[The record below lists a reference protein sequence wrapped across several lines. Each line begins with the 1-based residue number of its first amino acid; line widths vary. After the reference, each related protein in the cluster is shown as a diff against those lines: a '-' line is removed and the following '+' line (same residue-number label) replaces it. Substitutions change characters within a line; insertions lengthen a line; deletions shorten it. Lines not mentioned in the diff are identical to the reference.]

1 MPGGNKMIEMN
12 YDVFVSYS
20 TKDKAVADAVVFALE
35 KKGIRCWYAPRD
47 IKAGASWGETIT
59 EAISHCKLMLL
70 IFSGSSNQSKRVQEE
85 VYYAISE
92 EKTLIPFRIE
102 NLDPT
107 GAMRLHLSML
117 HWLDAYQPSWQ
128 ANIERLTNSVS
139 ISLALSAPTRDAEE
153 EALAPVVSE
162 PMKVKAKK
170 TSWLWI
176 GLAVLLTAI
185 LGTAGYWWLGGRGGG
200 EDSLASVL
208 VQESETA
215 TASVL
220 PSQTRTQNPTT
231 TLTLP
236 PTQTPTFLPTKT
248 QIPLETPTPMPTE
261 LPAWVS
267 EFADPILE
275 ITSSHLANI
284 QSSFDEFPY
293 WLKFGDC
300 PDFML
305 PKITNGELVWTGCTM
320 TWSMWYTDFVIEM
333 DIRHINIP
341 HGWAFNFRG
350 VPGYTFDQYHIGRMA
365 TDGSVVDDVSISLA
379 DPYQVRIL
387 VQEYETALFVD
398 DQPMLYGNL
407 PVIYKNGKA
416 EWFTGEDLSVAF
428 DNIRIWNLNDLK

>member
-1 MPGGNKMIEMN
+1 MPGDNKMIEMN

-47 IKAGASWGETIT
+47 IKAGDSWGETII
-59 EAISHCKLMLL
+59 EAISRCKLMLL
-70 IFSGSSNQSKRVQEE
+70 IFSSNSNHSKRVLEE

-139 ISLALSAPTRDAEE
+139 ISLGLSSPTRDEEE
-153 EALAPVVSE
+153 EAPAPALGE
-162 PMKVKAKK
+162 PLKWRGKN
-170 TSWLWI
+170 TYWLWI
-176 GLAVLLTAI
+176 GFAVLLSAI

-200 EDSLASVL
+200 EDSLASALVL
-208 VQESETA
+208 VSETA

-220 PSQTRTQNPTT
+220 PSQTWTQNPTS
-231 TLTLP
+231 TLTLT

-261 LPAWVS
+261 PPAWVS

-275 ITSSHLANI
+275 ITSSHLPNV
-284 QSSFDEFPY
+284 QSNFDEFPY
-293 WLKFGDC
+293 WLKFGEC
-300 PDFML
+300 PDFKL
-305 PKITNGELVWTGCTM
+305 PKINNGELVWTDCTM

-341 HGWAFNFRG
+341 HRWTFYFRG
-350 VPGYTFDQYHIGRMA
+350 GAGYTFYLDHIERVAM
-365 TDGSVVDDVSISLA
+365 DGSVVDEVSISLE

-387 VQEYETALFVD
+387 VQEYKTALLVN
-398 DQPMLYGNL
+398 DQPMLYGSL
-407 PVIYKNGKA
+407 PTIYKNGEA
-416 EWFTGEDLSVAF
+416 MWFSGKDLSVAF